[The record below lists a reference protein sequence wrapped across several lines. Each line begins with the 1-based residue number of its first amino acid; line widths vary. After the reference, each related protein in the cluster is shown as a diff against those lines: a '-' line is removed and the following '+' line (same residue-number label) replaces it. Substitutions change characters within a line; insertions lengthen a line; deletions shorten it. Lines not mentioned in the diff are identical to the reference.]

1 MKKAAPAVLG
11 VLLLLAL
18 AACGGSKSDHAN
30 PAKLSKDE
38 KAAVTGLEKAFT
50 SSTSGALTSKEAR
63 CVATDFVSSVGVK
76 KLRSANLITASGEV
90 NTAGTPKFDAKTSGK
105 FADALLGCVDY
116 QKRLADE
123 TTKSD
128 TTIDAAKYEACLDK
142 KLPDSF
148 VKKLLIASQT
158 QSKDSTTLGQQAT
171 KAMTDCKADAK
182 K

>member
-18 AACGGSKSDHAN
+18 TACGGAKSDHAD
-30 PAKLSKDE
+30 ATKLSKDE
-38 KAAVTGLEKAFT
+38 KAAVAGLEKAFT
-50 SSTSGALTSKEAR
+50 SSSSGALTAKEAH
-63 CVATDFVSSVGVK
+63 CVATDFVTGVGVA
-76 KLRSANLITASGEV
+76 KLKSAGLITASGEV
-90 NTAGTPKFDAKTSGK
+90 NTASTPKFDAKTSGT

-116 QKRLADE
+116 QKRLAGE
-123 TTKSD
+123 TAKSD
-128 TTIDAAKYEACLDK
+128 TTIDAAKYESCLDK
-142 KLPDSF
+142 KLPNSF

-158 QSKDSTTLGQQAT
+158 QSKDATTIGQQAT

>member
-11 VLLLLAL
+11 VLLLVAL
-18 AACGGSKSDHAN
+18 TACGGSKSDHAD

-38 KAAVTGLEKAFT
+38 KAAVAGLEKAFT
-50 SSTSGALTSKEAR
+50 SSSSGALTAKEAR
-63 CVATDFVSSVGVK
+63 CVATDFVSGVGVK
-76 KLRSANLITASGEV
+76 KLRAAGLITASGEV
-90 NTAGTPKFDAKTSGK
+90 NTTSAPKFDSKTSRS

-123 TTKSD
+123 TAKSD
-128 TTIDAAKYEACLDK
+128 TAVDAAKYETCLDK
-142 KLPDSF
+142 KLPNSF
-148 VKKLLIASQT
+148 VKKLLVASQT
-158 QSKDSTTLGQQAT
+158 QSKDATTLGQQAT